1 MRKRSLFLTLIAAV
15 LALPVGC
22 GRPTSV
28 PTPDG
33 GEVTV
38 DEKGDE
44 VDMTVTGPD
53 GRKMTMKTD
62 ASGVA
67 LPDDFPKD
75 VPLLPGVKPT
85 GVVKLGDATT
95 VTFETDNKVADV
107 AEYYNKVLATHG
119 WRIEVSMAVQDGTMV
134 AGTKEKRAVQVMA
147 TKRDTGAAV
156 TVSVS
161 QAP

>member
-1 MRKRSLFLTLIAAV
+1 MKKRSLFLVLIAAILV
-15 LALPVGC
+15 LPVGC
-22 GRPTSV
+22 GRSTTV
-28 PTPDG
+28 PTPEG

-38 DEKGDE
+38 KEKGDE

-53 GRKMTMKTD
+53 GQTLNLKSD
-62 ASGVA
+62 ESGVA

-75 VPLLPGVKPT
+75 VPLLPGAKPT
-85 GVVKLGDATT
+85 GVVTMGDATT
-95 VTFETDNKVADV
+95 VTFETDKKVADV
-107 AEYYNKVLATHG
+107 AVYYEKVLATHG
-119 WRIEVSMAVQDGTMV
+119 WRIEISMAVTDGTMV

-156 TVSVS
+156 TLSVS